1 MPAATTAVSGYLTNT
16 DWTTFNNKG
25 SGTVTSVGG
34 TGTVNGISL
43 SGTVTSSGNL
53 TLGGTLSNVSLA
65 TQVTGNLPVTNLNSG
80 TSATSS
86 TYWRGDGTWAAL
98 SLPAGT
104 VLQVVSTT
112 LTTTF
117 SSSTTGA
124 YTDITGLSVS
134 ITPKFSTSKILVAFN
149 GMFSGTVAVSGYNL
163 QIVRGSTPVGV
174 GTSTGSRT
182 ASTASGYVAEANFPT
197 CSSGSVLDSPAT
209 TSATTY
215 KIQYYIGAGTFYC
228 NRGQADADSAG
239 IPRSVSTI
247 TVMEVAA

>member
-1 MPAATTAVSGYLTNT
+1 MGGVMSSVVINGDTSGAITIAAPAVSGTNT
-16 DWTTFNNKG
+16 LTLPA
-25 SGTVTSVGG
+25 V
-34 TGTVNGISL
+34 TGTVL
-43 SGTVTSSGNL
+43 TDKTVGTI
-53 TLGGTLSNVSLA
+53 
-65 TQVTGNLPVTNLNSG
+65 
-80 TSATSS
+80 
-86 TYWRGDGTWAAL
+86 
-98 SLPAGT
+98 
-104 VLQVVSTT
+104 LQVVSTT

-134 ITPKFSTSKILVAFN
+134 ITPKFSSSKILVAFN
-149 GMFSGTVAVSGYNL
+149 GMFSGTVAVSGYNI

-182 ASTASGYVAEANFPT
+182 ASTASGYVAEANLPT
-197 CSSGSVLDSPAT
+197 CSSGSVLDIPAT

-215 KIQYYIGAGTFYC
+215 KIQYYLGAGTFYC